1 MDIYSVWVLACIQQD
16 GNPGEFAASVLLE
29 PSLRLGPVFNKKKPE
44 KSDRRH
50 FVQRRILCLQFAV
63 PLHSWYIVCSVSR
76 IPFGNESLSCFMY
89 QRRSPF
95 TSSYGTCNPIIQS
108 GLQNR
113 LHYSSTI
120 NEQLSFRMRTA
131 TSKFV
136 TCLDVFVVVG
146 ACTCGVISG
155 LFGTK
160 KLREINRKLRDADK
174 ELSLLNDEARD
185 KKKGIILLLI
195 VFSWMT
201 VMIILDIVSRTR
213 SITKMKVQ
221 NNKSKIGRRGL
232 RRLQRLNFLEC
243 CSGPEKIYIIPYLP
257 FYVLYY
263 ILIGLQTQFAQTA
276 LGVARRYRR
285 LNMAVQSIFSMSK
298 SRQCPMITQ
307 TIEVQSVIPCRK
319 SCKLCGQ

>member
-1 MDIYSVWVLACIQQD
+1 
-16 GNPGEFAASVLLE
+16 
-29 PSLRLGPVFNKKKPE
+29 
-44 KSDRRH
+44 
-50 FVQRRILCLQFAV
+50 
-63 PLHSWYIVCSVSR
+63 
-76 IPFGNESLSCFMY
+76 
-89 QRRSPF
+89 
-95 TSSYGTCNPIIQS
+95 
-108 GLQNR
+108 
-113 LHYSSTI
+113 
-120 NEQLSFRMRTA
+120 MRTA

-185 KKKGIILLLI
+185 KKRGIMLLLF

-221 NNKSKIGRRGL
+221 NNKSKIRKRSLL
-232 RRLQRLNFLEC
+232 RPQRLNVREC
-243 CSGPEKIYIIPYLP
+243 CLGPEKIYIIPYFP

-298 SRQCPMITQ
+298 SRQYLRIDPNYRSSFYHSMQ
-307 TIEVQSVIPCRK
+307 KE
-319 SCKLCGQ
+319 L